1 MTNSQPATRNPQLAT
16 GPRPLAAGFSIVT
29 AIFLLVILA
38 LLGAF
43 LVRVA
48 TLQHTSSA
56 LDVESTRAYQAAR
69 AGVEWGAYQVLDPA
83 NTSGSALPACP
94 ASPTAL
100 TLAGTLSGFSVSV
113 TCARTTDTEANRDI
127 GVYVVTTTAS
137 SGTVGS
143 PFRVERQLTVTLS
156 KCKDTT
162 AAAPAYACG

>member
-1 MTNSQPATRNPQLAT
+1 MTPPASQPVTRNPQPAT
-16 GPRPLAAGFSIVT
+16 GPRSAGFSMVT

-48 TLQHTSSA
+48 TIQHTSST
-56 LDVESTRAYQAAR
+56 LDVQSTRAYQAAR

-100 TLAGTLSGFSVSV
+100 TLAGTLSEFSVSV
-113 TCARTTDTEANRDI
+113 TCSRTTHTESNRDI
-127 GVYVVTTTAS
+127 GVYLVTATAS

-143 PFRVERQLTVTLS
+143 PFYVERQLTVTLS
-156 KCKDTT
+156 KCKDAT